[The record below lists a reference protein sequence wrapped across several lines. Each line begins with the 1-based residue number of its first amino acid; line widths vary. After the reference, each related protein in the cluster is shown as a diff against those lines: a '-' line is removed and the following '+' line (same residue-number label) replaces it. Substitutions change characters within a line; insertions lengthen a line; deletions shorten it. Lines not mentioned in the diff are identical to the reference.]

1 MTLHEIA
8 KAMEEHET
16 VWYTDDD
23 GEGYEAEI
31 KYIYDDGN
39 VIVAINGVDRIR
51 VSLEELDY

>member
-31 KYIYDDGN
+31 KYICDNGEVVVVVD
-39 VIVAINGVDRIR
+39 GVDRIR
-51 VSLEELDY
+51 VSPEELDY